1 MSTFMFTKIR
11 KFLLDL
17 VGFCFII
24 FNFVIELPYKIQGG
38 KFMFKEIVAISKN
51 YAMVRFEGTTS
62 DDLLNMNLVFEDGTK
77 KILGEVEEI
86 DGNQVKV
93 SFLGEFIENKFY
105 SGIIRKPSL
114 GAKVRMIERQEL
126 GELVGDGDNKS
137 MVLGLSPLYND
148 YPIKINIDDMWSNH
162 NAIFGNTGSGKT
174 YGVSRF
180 VQNLFAI
187 PDKIPFNSNIFIFN
201 NTDEYDNAFRSLNF
215 YNVNFNY
222 KMYSTNKESENSVK
236 LPLWLLSVDD
246 YANLLDVT
254 EYSQLAIIEKM
265 LSLVSTFARNDS
277 ESHQYK
283 NHLIASAIVSVL
295 YTNQTAGRI
304 RDQIFSILENCY
316 TEELNLNVEVP
327 GVGYTRQFRKCFEID
342 SKGEFAERVLI
353 AEYIQQFVDNN
364 TKWNEDY
371 VPIYFTLD
379 DLEVA
384 LNFALISEGLLLN
397 EKTSAEA
404 MALKVK
410 LHTIN
415 NSSYKHIF
423 DYQKFCSVSE
433 FITDIIMIG
442 QSKRAQIIN
451 FVLEEIDDRF
461 AKAIVKV
468 YCRIIFKFSKGL
480 KERGAMP
487 IHLMLE
493 EAHRYVQKDNDNDI
507 LGYNIFERIAKEGRK
522 FGVILDLITQRP
534 TELSETVIS
543 QCTNFLIFKITH
555 PSDLEYIRKMVP
567 NISADVIEKQKSLQ
581 SGTCVA
587 FGKMMK
593 IPMIVKMELPNPEPR
608 SSNAS
613 IYNKWM
619 VEWKQ
624 NQ

>member
-1 MSTFMFTKIR
+1 
-11 KFLLDL
+11 
-17 VGFCFII
+17 
-24 FNFVIELPYKIQGG
+24 
-38 KFMFKEIVAISKN
+38 MFKEIIAISKN
-51 YAMVRFEGTTS
+51 YAMVKIEGTTN

-77 KILGEVEEI
+77 RILGEVEEVNE
-86 DGNQVKV
+86 NQVKV
-93 SFLGEFIENKFY
+93 SFLGEFIDNRFY

-114 GAKVRMIERQEL
+114 SAKVRMINQEEL
-126 GELVGDGDNKS
+126 GELVGDNNTKS
-137 MVLGLSPLYND
+137 MILGLSPLYND
-148 YPIKINIDDMWSNH
+148 YPVKIDIDDMWSNH
-162 NAIFGNTGSGKT
+162 NAFFGNTGSGKT

-180 VQNLFAI
+180 VQNLFSI

-201 NTDEYDNAFRSLNF
+201 NTDEYDNAFKSISS
-215 YNVNFNY
+215 YNVNYNY
-222 KMYSTNKESENSVK
+222 KMYSIKGEAGNAIKI
-236 LPLWLLSVDD
+236 PLWLLTVDD

-254 EYSQLAIIEKM
+254 QYSQLAVIEKM
-265 LSLVSTFARNDS
+265 LSLVSTFARDDVDS
-277 ESHQYK
+277 KKYK

-295 YTNQTAGRI
+295 YTNQTPGRI

-316 TEELNLNVEVP
+316 TDELNLNVDVP
-327 GVGYTRQFRKCFEID
+327 GIGYTRQFRKCFEID

-353 AEYIQQFVDNN
+353 AEYIQQFIDNS
-364 TKWNEDY
+364 TTWNEDY

-397 EKTSAEA
+397 EKTSSEA

-415 NSSYKHIF
+415 NSRYKAMF
-423 DYQKFCSVSE
+423 DYGKFCTVSE
-433 FITDIIMIG
+433 FITDIVMIG
-442 QSKRAQIIN
+442 QNKRAQIIN
-451 FVLEEIDDRF
+451 FVLEDIDDRF
-461 AKAIVKV
+461 AKAMVKV
-468 YCRIIFKFSKGL
+468 YCRIIFQFCKAL
-480 KERGAMP
+480 QNRGAMP

-493 EAHRYVQKDNDNDI
+493 EAHRYVQRDQDIDI

-581 SGTCVA
+581 AGTCVA

-593 IPMIVKMELPNPEPR
+593 IPMIVKMQLPNPEPH

-613 IYNKWM
+613 IYDKWM
-619 VEWKQ
+619 VDWKK
-624 NQ
+624 